1 MSNKELLKRFALT
14 AEQLDLA
21 VAEALG
27 GLATAQVDEMYEGS
41 VKDFTPNAIIRGTL
55 LRVVNEDVM
64 VDIGYKAEG
73 VVPLYEFEE
82 GEEPEIGSEVEVLI
96 EGLDE
101 NQSLYLLSMR
111 KASRLRGWERLV
123 QSHGEGDIIKG
134 MATRKIKGGL
144 LLDVEGVPVFL
155 PASQIDIRRV
165 PDVNVFIGRDLE
177 CKIIKIDRERMN
189 VVVSRRKLLEE
200 RRNTLRDEVLKTL
213 EEGQVRQGVVKNIA
227 DFGAFL
233 DIGGVDGL
241 LHITDMSWGRVNH
254 PSEVVKLEEK
264 LEVKVLRFDRERNR
278 IALGLK
284 QLEASPWEEIER
296 KYPIGGRVTG
306 EVVNIMPYG
315 AFVKLEDGIEGLVH
329 ISEMSWTRRINHPSE
344 LVEIGQGVEVVVLD
358 IDKDKQEISLGMK
371 QTEVNPWTEV
381 EDRYPVGTIIEGM
394 VRNLTNYGAFIEIEE
409 GIDGLLHVS
418 DMSWTKKV
426 NHPSEVLTKGENVRA
441 VVLSVDTEKRRVAL
455 GMKQLE
461 QDPWQDEIPR
471 RYGPGDI
478 VAGRVSKFTNFGV
491 FVALED
497 GLEGLLHIS
506 ELTDKKVESPDEVVE
521 VGQMVDVRVLKVDT
535 EERKIGL
542 SMIGVPQHS
551 HLTEMEEKEKLRIER
566 GEPEVTAAAADEG
579 ATAEAGGADADADDG
594 DGADDGA
601 GQGAA
606 RAGADDAS
614 DADGE
619 SATDTEPVAAEAG
632 SDKGEAGEAQGEEKQ
647 DG

>member
-14 AEQLDLA
+14 PEQLDLA

-27 GLATAQVDEMYEGS
+27 GMATAQVDELYEGS
-41 VKDFTPNAIIRGTL
+41 VKDFTPNAIIKGKL

-82 GEEPEIGSEVEVLI
+82 GETPEIGSEVEVLI

-123 QSHGEGDIIKG
+123 QSHGEGDIIQG
-134 MATRKIKGGL
+134 AATRKIKGGL

-200 RRNTLRDEVLKTL
+200 RRNALRDEVLKTL

-521 VGQMVDVRVLKVDT
+521 VGQLVDVRVLKVDT

-551 HLTEMEEKEKLRIER
+551 HLTEMEEKEKAAPE
-566 GEPEVTAAAADEG
+566 GGDEPEAAAEATADG
-579 ATAEAGGADADADDG
+579 AEAGDEAG
-594 DGADDGA
+594 DE
-601 GQGAA
+601 
-606 RAGADDAS
+606 AGATED
-614 DADGE
+614 
-619 SATDTEPVAAEAG
+619 ATDEAAATDSEPVAAEAAADEG
-632 SDKGEAGEAQGEEKQ
+632 DAGDAQGEEKQ
-647 DG
+647 DA

>member
-1 MSNKELLKRFALT
+1 MSNKELLKRFALPE
-14 AEQLDLA
+14 AELDRA
-21 VAEALG
+21 VATAMGDLG
-27 GLATAQVDEMYEGS
+27 TAQVAELYDGS
-41 VKDFTPNAIIRGTL
+41 VRDFAPNALIAGRI
-55 LRVVNEDVM
+55 LRIVNDDVM
-64 VDIGYKAEG
+64 VDIGYKSEG
-73 VVPLYEFEE
+73 VVPLFEFEE
-82 GEEPEIGSEVEVLI
+82 GNPPVPETTIEVLM
-96 EGLDE
+96 EGIDE
-101 NQSLYLLSMR
+101 ATGLLLLSKRRAERM
-111 KASRLRGWERLV
+111 RGWEKIV

-134 MATRKIKGGL
+134 QATRKIKGGL
-144 LLDVEGVPVFL
+144 LLDVGGVSVFL

-165 PDVNVFIGRDLE
+165 PDVGIYIGRDLE

-189 VVVSRRKLLEE
+189 IVVSRRKLLEE
-200 RRNTLRDEVLKTL
+200 RRNMLREQLLSTLQ
-213 EEGQVRQGVVKNIA
+213 EGQIVKGTVKNIA

-254 PSEVVKLEEK
+254 PSEVVQLEQE
-264 LEVKVLRFDRERNR
+264 LTVKVLRYDKERNR

-284 QLEASPWEEIER
+284 QLEVSPWAEVEK
-296 KYPIGGRVTG
+296 KYPIGSKVKG

-329 ISEMSWTRRINHPSE
+329 ISEMSWTRRISHPSD
-344 LVEIGQGVEVVVLD
+344 LVQIGDGVDVVVLD
-358 IDKDKQEISLGMK
+358 INQEKQEISLGMK
-371 QTEVNPWTEV
+371 QTETNPWTEV
-381 EDRYPVGTIIEGM
+381 EDRYPVGTIIEGV
-394 VRNLTNYGAFIEIEE
+394 VRNLTSYGAFVEIEE

-426 NHPSEVLTKGENVRA
+426 SHPSELLKKGDLVRA

-478 VAGRVSKFTNFGV
+478 VAGRVSKVTNFGV

-506 ELTDKKVESPDEVVE
+506 ELTDRKVESPEEIVKI
-521 VGQMVDVRVLKVDT
+521 GQLVDVRVLKVDT

-551 HLTEMEEKEKLRIER
+551 YLTDPNPPKDEPPAEAPADAQAAG
-566 GEPEVTAAAADEG
+566 GEPG
-579 ATAEAGGADADADDG
+579 AGEAGDAGGSAG
-594 DGADDGA
+594 DGAGDA
-601 GQGAA
+601 G
-606 RAGADDAS
+606 R
-614 DADGE
+614 
-619 SATDTEPVAAEAG
+619 TEGGPQA
-632 SDKGEAGEAQGEEKQ
+632 
-647 DG
+647 